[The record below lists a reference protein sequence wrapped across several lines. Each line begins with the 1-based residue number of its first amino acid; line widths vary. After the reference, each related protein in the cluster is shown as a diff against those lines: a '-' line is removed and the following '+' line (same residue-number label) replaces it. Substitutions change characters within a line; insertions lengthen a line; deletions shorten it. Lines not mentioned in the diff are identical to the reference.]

1 MAIIA
6 LGSIDKRFF
15 LILALIILKIAFVV
29 STYEEKTYELYDTNI
44 IYMEDDVGSLI
55 AGIILIFIFKPKKK
69 EKSVKIKNFK
79 YFIIL
84 FILKMIQAFYYYLYF
99 YIFEDPCYSY
109 NFIQIT
115 FNGLELIFVTIGT
128 FALLKY
134 KYYIHHIIC
143 LIIFFFLSCGADF
156 ILGYYR
162 FLKFDYLY
170 VYFIFVINDALI
182 YCYLKY
188 MMDKLFYHY
197 SELLIFFG
205 IFGFLSKGLCLLGI
219 IIYEE
224 KNNIDGQLYMLKF
237 YFETNN
243 IYTIIFFQFFYFIV
257 IGSLSNIFL
266 ILMLF
271 YLKPNHAVIVDELY
285 FYTITFIYYK
295 NPKNKE
301 LSIIFV
307 FQIIIL
313 LFYYEILEFNFL
325 GLNKNTVKNI
335 KQRERNENEEKQSI
349 NSEIELADQY
359 YMEAEEILHSK
370 GSDGSDGYDDQ
381 LIDDKHA
388 IRDEL
393 FINQN
398 IPNTNDEIVN
408 EFEIKL

>member
-1 MAIIA
+1 
-6 LGSIDKRFF
+6 
-15 LILALIILKIAFVV
+15 
-29 STYEEKTYELYDTNI
+29 
-44 IYMEDDVGSLI
+44 
-55 AGIILIFIFKPKKK
+55 
-69 EKSVKIKNFK
+69 
-79 YFIIL
+79 
-84 FILKMIQAFYYYLYF
+84 
-99 YIFEDPCYSY
+99 
-109 NFIQIT
+109 
-115 FNGLELIFVTIGT
+115 
-128 FALLKY
+128 
-134 KYYIHHIIC
+134 
-143 LIIFFFLSCGADF
+143 
-156 ILGYYR
+156 
-162 FLKFDYLY
+162 
-170 VYFIFVINDALI
+170 
-182 YCYLKY
+182 

-285 FYTITFIYYK
+285 FYTITFIYYE

-349 NSEIELADQY
+349 NSEIELTDQY